1 MSARAGQMR
10 RRVIIE
16 APERAGDGAGG
27 FTETWASVATVW
39 ARVRARGGLERMR
52 ADRLASVVSHDIT
65 IRWRAGV
72 LPTMRVRLGTR
83 VFEIIAT
90 VEDERRRVLICEC
103 EERDL

>member
-1 MSARAGQMR
+1 MSARTGQMR

-16 APERAGDGAGG
+16 APQRASDGAGG
-27 FTETWASVATVW
+27 FNETWASVATVW
-39 ARVRARGGLERMR
+39 ARVHARGGAERMR
-52 ADRLASVVSHDIT
+52 ADRLASIVSHDIT

-72 LPTMRVRLGTR
+72 LPTMRIRFGQR
-83 VFEIIAT
+83 VVEIIAK